1 MRVGSLDTSAEDRLG
16 YSRKFSFGKVGV
28 GHWSLNWLLEEVAQQ
43 RRKQWSVI
51 ATSSSIDP

>member
-16 YSRKFSFGKVGV
+16 YSRKFSFGK
-28 GHWSLNWLLEEVAQQ
+28 LEEVAQQ